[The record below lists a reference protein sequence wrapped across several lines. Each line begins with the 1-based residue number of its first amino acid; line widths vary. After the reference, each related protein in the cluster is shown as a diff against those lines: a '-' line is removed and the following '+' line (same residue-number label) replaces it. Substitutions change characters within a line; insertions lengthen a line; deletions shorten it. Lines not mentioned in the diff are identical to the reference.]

1 MLIKYLESLK
11 EQGHFTIDEIAN
23 LSGISK
29 DTVKNVFSG
38 KTKDPGIFTIA
49 PIIFAMGG
57 NLDAVFN
64 RSKKESADANSIVLL
79 KEMYE
84 NHLNDVKDHYEH
96 RLSEIKEHYN
106 EMKERNTEMKERH
119 EERIAEINEHIDT
132 IKLDKRW
139 FRFATC
145 ILAFALVALLVAD
158 ILAPG
163 LGWFQS

>member
-1 MLIKYLESLK
+1 MLVTYLETLK
-11 EQGHFTIDEIAN
+11 EQGHFTIDEISN

-49 PIIFAMGG
+49 PIIYAMGG

-84 NHLNDVKDHYEH
+84 NHLTDVKDHYEH
-96 RLSEIKEHYN
+96 RLTEL
-106 EMKERNTEMKERH
+106 KERTTEMKERH

>member
-1 MLIKYLESLK
+1 MLVTYLETLK
-11 EQGHFTIDEIAN
+11 EQGHFTIDEISN

-57 NLDAVFN
+57 NLDAVFS
-64 RSKKESADANSIVLL
+64 RSKKESADTNSIVLL

-96 RLSEIKEHYN
+96 RLSELKEHYT
-106 EMKERNTEMKERH
+106 EMKERNAEMKERH
-119 EERIAEINEHIDT
+119 EERITEINEHIDT
-132 IKLDKRW
+132 IKLDKKW
-139 FRFATC
+139 FRIATC
-145 ILAFALVALLVAD
+145 ICALALVTILVVEM
-158 ILAPG
+158 LTPG
-163 LGWFQS
+163 MGWVRY